1 MAQKP
6 FNPSEAKRWV
16 DGQRAAQEIIKR
28 ERVRFLLSLT
38 PEKFLAIY
46 LALWQANYNIR
57 KEPSFVL
64 SRMRQCIKRWAEKF
78 EGANR

>member
-1 MAQKP
+1 MVQKP

-28 ERVRFLLSLT
+28 ERVQFLLSLT
-38 PEKFLAIY
+38 PEKSLAIY

-64 SRMRQCIKRWAEKF
+64 LRMRQCIERWAKKVE
-78 EGANR
+78 ANQ

>member
-1 MAQKP
+1 VDQKP
-6 FNPSEAKRWV
+6 FDVAQAKQWLK
-16 DGQRAAQEIIKR
+16 GQRVAQEIIKR

-38 PEKFLAIY
+38 PEKSLAIY

-64 SRMRQCIKRWAEKF
+64 LRMRQCVERWAKKVE
-78 EGANR
+78 ESN